1 METQQ
6 RYWRDAHERGTFP
19 GPSLGVEPGLA
30 VLSARR
36 CRIVQ
41 TSDSHRLEVRTGVF
55 DSARVRGLYVSQ
67 SDGWTYLNGGARAQ
81 VPEKVSSAVTRAFR
95 TAPLQADP
103 GAGNGTRGDACIDAA
118 REAVADLVGG
128 TPECVVLGPSRAVL
142 LNTLAASVPAKL
154 RMGRE
159 VVLSRV
165 DDPVSNAPWE
175 LAADLYGASLRWA
188 EAELTTGSL
197 PTWQFS
203 ELIGTSTSIVAVAA
217 ANEHI
222 GTVTDV
228 RAIADLLHAKSNGW
242 LVVDAA
248 SYAPY
253 RYIDMAEWGADV
265 VALDLAP
272 LGGPEV
278 GALVFLD
285 PAMLAELRLAEVKT
299 GRHSTPDLLSLAKRR
314 VAALER
320 GGLAPGL
327 LGAVPA
333 TVDFLA
339 GLDEDATGDR
349 HERLQTSL
357 PAAEAYMHTLA
368 RHLVDGLRDFGVVHV
383 IGVTGEDDSY
393 GHSGS
398 HGAAGSFGSFGSG
411 DSSGYNSVDRVPRVS
426 FLVPGVPASGVVER
440 LLDNGVVAEVVG
452 LEDSALFDQMGVAEM
467 GGAVCVGF
475 APHNT
480 RYDVDQLV
488 RVVGGMV

>member
-1 METQQ
+1 MSVM
-6 RYWRDAHERGTFP
+6 
-19 GPSLGVEPGLA
+19 SLM
-30 VLSARR
+30 SMN
-36 CRIVQ
+36 
-41 TSDSHRLEVRTGVF
+41 EVRSGVF
-55 DSARVRGLYVSQ
+55 DSARARGLYVSQ
-67 SDGWTYLNGGARAQ
+67 SDGWTYLNAGTRAQ

-103 GAGNGTRGDACIDAA
+103 GTVQVGGEAGTTGTGTRGDIYVDEA
-118 REAVADLVGG
+118 RAAVADLVGG
-128 TPECVVLGPSRAVL
+128 VAECVVLGPSRAAL
-142 LNTLAASVPAKL
+142 LNTLASSLPAKL
-154 RMGRE
+154 RIGRE
-159 VVLSRV
+159 VVLSRI
-165 DDPVSNAPWE
+165 DDPVNIAPWE
-175 LAADLYGASLRWA
+175 LASDLYGAKVRWA

-203 ELIGTSTSIVAVAA
+203 ELIGPYTSVVAVAA
-217 ANEHI
+217 ANAHI

-228 RAIADLLHAKSNGW
+228 RAVADLLHAKSNGW

-248 SYAPY
+248 AYAPY
-253 RYIDMAEWGADV
+253 RRIDIDEWGADV

-278 GALVFLD
+278 GALVFRD
-285 PAMLAELRLAEVKT
+285 QTMLAQLKLAEVRT
-299 GRHSTPDLLSLAKRR
+299 GRHSTPDLRSLAKRR

-349 HERLQTSL
+349 RSKLATSL
-357 PAAEAYMHTLA
+357 PAAEEYMNGLA
-368 RHLVDGLRDFGVVHV
+368 RHLIDGLRDFGVVHV
-383 IGVTGEDDSY
+383 VGVTGDD
-393 GHSGS
+393 
-398 HGAAGSFGSFGSG
+398 HGAYNGGGHGSWTVDDG
-411 DSSGYNSVDRVPRVS
+411 GYTDLWSPTDRVPRVS
-426 FLVPGVPASGVVER
+426 FLVPGLPAATVAER

-467 GGAVCVGF
+467 GGAVCVAF

>member
-1 METQQ
+1 M
-6 RYWRDAHERGTFP
+6 
-19 GPSLGVEPGLA
+19 
-30 VLSARR
+30 
-36 CRIVQ
+36 
-41 TSDSHRLEVRTGVF
+41 F

-103 GAGNGTRGDACIDAA
+103 GTGDGTRGDAYIDAA

-128 TPECVVLGPSRAVL
+128 VPECVVLGPSRAAL
-142 LNTLAASVPAKL
+142 LSTLASSVPAKL
-154 RMGRE
+154 RIGRE

-165 DDPVSNAPWE
+165 DDPVSTAPWE
-175 LAADLYGASLRWA
+175 LAADLYGADLRWA
-188 EAELTTGSL
+188 EAELTSGSL

-203 ELIGTSTSIVAVAA
+203 ELIGPSTSVVAVAA

-278 GALVFLD
+278 GALVFRDQL
-285 PAMLAELRLAEVKT
+285 MLAELRLADVKT
-299 GRHSTPDLLSLAKRR
+299 GRHSTPDLSSLAKRR

-327 LGAVPA
+327 LGAVAA

-349 HERLQTSL
+349 HERLRTSL
-357 PAAEAYMHTLA
+357 PAAEEYMHSLA

-383 IGVTGEDDSY
+383 IGVTGEDDGY
-393 GHSGS
+393 GHAGS
-398 HGAAGSFGSFGSG
+398 HGSLGSFDSAYG
-411 DSSGYNSVDRVPRVS
+411 DSYNSVDRVPRVS
-426 FLVPGVPASGVVER
+426 FLVPGLSASSVVER
-440 LLDNGVVAEVVG
+440 LLDNGVVAQVVG